1 MPWKIFLFSRC
12 NTGYVSCCC
21 SRVQGL
27 QPISDVCFYESQ
39 YRGAK
44 SGGGGLD
51 TRYTRID
58 QQCRIYVGVRGRI
71 KLLGGT
77 IIKADGEGYVAFDG
91 HVICGGGGNFACT
104 PVECKELYE
113 VITR

>member
-1 MPWKIFLFSRC
+1 MSAAAVVGYKVYNQSRMSAFMKA
-12 NTGYVSCCC
+12 NIEAP
-21 SRVQGL
+21 SR
-27 QPISDVCFYESQ
+27 
-39 YRGAK
+39 
-44 SGGGGLD
+44 GGGLD

-91 HVICGGGGNFACT
+91 HVICGGGGNFACA